1 MKKSF
6 TLIELLVVIA
16 IIGML
21 SALLLPNFMAA
32 RERSRDAKR
41 KADLRQIQR
50 ALEMYRQD
58 QAPGDNP
65 YPDSLPNCNES
76 LQSGVTVYMKKV
88 PCDPLGDPYF
98 YSPNQGNITFNLC
111 ACMENTADPDAVNSC
126 PIAGVSCDPPNY
138 YVVTEP

>member
-6 TLIELLVVIA
+6 TLIEVLVVIA

-32 RERSRDAKR
+32 RERSRDSKR
-41 KADLRQIQR
+41 KADLQQIQR

-58 QAPGDNP
+58 QPPAADP
-65 YPDSLPNCNES
+65 YPNTLPACNTSLV
-76 LQSGVTVYMKKV
+76 SGSVVYMNKV
-88 PCDPLGDPYF
+88 PCDPLGSAYF
-98 YSPNQGNITFNLC
+98 YSPDQTNIKFNLC
-111 ACMENTADPDAVNSC
+111 ACIENTADPDAVDSC
-126 PIAGVSCDPPNY
+126 PIAGVRCDPPKY